1 MRMERAWLAVKIG
14 LIITGLFPP
23 IRRALHASTLPSEK
37 LMSTPWHVLG
47 AGSLGTLWATRLA
60 RAGLAVRLIV
70 RDAERLRSYNA
81 AGGLTL
87 VEHGEANTYAVP
99 AQTTD
104 DPEPIRRLLVACK
117 AYDAEN
123 AVAGLASRLTADAE
137 LILLQN
143 GIGSQEAVA
152 NRVPQAR
159 CISASSTEGA
169 FRDGDWRVVFA
180 GHGYTWL
187 GDVAHAVAPIWLDD
201 LDAAK
206 IPHAW
211 STDILTRLWRK
222 LALNCA
228 INPLTVLHDCRN
240 GGLQAH
246 HCEVAILCA
255 ELTELLQRCGQPA
268 AADNLQQE
276 VERVILATAANYS
289 SMYQDVASRRRTEIS
304 YLLGHACKVATL
316 HQLHLPHLNQLQ
328 VRLVAHLRSLGL
340 PSD

>member
-1 MRMERAWLAVKIG
+1 MWMERAWLAVKIG

-143 GIGSQEAVA
+143 GLGSQDAVA

-187 GDVAHAVAPIWLDD
+187 GDVAHAVSPIWLDD

-206 IPHAW
+206 IPHEW

-304 YLLGHACKVATL
+304 YLLGHACKVATR

-328 VRLVAHLRSLGL
+328 VRLVAHLHSLGL

>member
-1 MRMERAWLAVKIG
+1 
-14 LIITGLFPP
+14 
-23 IRRALHASTLPSEK
+23 
-37 LMSTPWHVLG
+37 MSTPWHVLG

-143 GIGSQEAVA
+143 GLGSQDAVA

-159 CISASSTEGA
+159 CISASST
-169 FRDGDWRVVFA
+169 
-180 GHGYTWL
+180 
-187 GDVAHAVAPIWLDD
+187 
-201 LDAAK
+201 
-206 IPHAW
+206 
-211 STDILTRLWRK
+211 
-222 LALNCA
+222 
-228 INPLTVLHDCRN
+228 
-240 GGLQAH
+240 
-246 HCEVAILCA
+246 
-255 ELTELLQRCGQPA
+255 
-268 AADNLQQE
+268 
-276 VERVILATAANYS
+276 
-289 SMYQDVASRRRTEIS
+289 
-304 YLLGHACKVATL
+304 
-316 HQLHLPHLNQLQ
+316 
-328 VRLVAHLRSLGL
+328 
-340 PSD
+340 